1 MDFKNE
7 PLDNPCQW
15 HIIKK
20 SPNVRNSFF
29 FFFFLGIEYA
39 SPFISRFYT
48 KTMFVILPFT
58 EALVQQ

>member
-15 HIIKK
+15 HIIQK
-20 SPNVRNSFF
+20 SPNVRKKN

-39 SPFISRFYT
+39 SPFIS
-48 KTMFVILPFT
+48 
-58 EALVQQ
+58 